1 MTTLRPRR
9 PAVLSLAALAG
20 LSLAL
25 SGCGVDE
32 GDAQAALE
40 SAEDRL
46 AQAEDRISELEAD
59 SSNRVDL
66 GELQRQAEGALD
78 GADQRVGELL
88 EDLRGR
94 AEPLREITEQD
105 LRDLELPRIEGLD
118 LDAEAA
124 VEDLMKSLPSGPDM
138 ADVEALREDG
148 RVIVEYAESALEAD
162 PQVLEDTMREVA
174 EQARRALPD
183 LKDVEFRVGGQSFTF

>member
-1 MTTLRPRR
+1 MSTLHRRR

-20 LSLAL
+20 LCLAA
-25 SGCGVDE
+25 SGCAVDD
-32 GDAQAALE
+32 GATQAALE

-59 SSNRVDL
+59 ASDRVDL
-66 GELQRQAEGALD
+66 GDLQRQAEGALE
-78 GADQRVGELL
+78 GADQRVADVL

-105 LRDLELPRIEGLD
+105 LREIELPRIEGLD
-118 LDAEAA
+118 LDAQGA

-138 ADVEALREDG
+138 ADVEAVREEG
-148 RVIVEYAESALEAD
+148 RVIVDYAESALEAD

-174 EQARRALPD
+174 DQARNALPD
-183 LKDVEFRVGGQSFTF
+183 LKDVEFRVGDRTFTY

>member
-1 MTTLRPRR
+1 MNTVRRRR

-20 LSLAL
+20 LSLAV
-25 SGCGVDE
+25 SGCAVDE

-59 SSNRVDL
+59 ASDRVDL
-66 GELQRQAEGALD
+66 GELKRQAEGALES
-78 GADQRVGELL
+78 ADQRVAEVL

-105 LRDLELPRIEGLD
+105 LRDIELPRIEGLD
-118 LDAEAA
+118 LDAEGA

-138 ADVEALREDG
+138 AEVEALREEG
-148 RVIVEYAESALEAD
+148 RVIIDYAESALEAD

-174 EQARRALPD
+174 EQARNALPD
-183 LKDVEFRVGGQSFTF
+183 VTDVEFRVGDRTFTF